1 MPQLQWE
8 DHDHGSWWTI
18 AISITPLYFQ
28 INVSLSMMDNTFLG
42 NFQNVTGRLNPAA
55 QSRWGC
61 CSSMS
66 LGPNSNKAGLYSYGS
81 VLVGAHTDTHTC
93 NVCIYTLYTWPATQ
107 INRWAQYSC
116 RHEQQQRP
124 HPAPLAGCSGL
135 RPISGEYIMYMYVQ
149 YGSVQ
154 QLGFRQSL
162 SPASSPR

>member
-81 VLVGAHTDTHTC
+81 VLVGAHTDTHAC
-93 NVCIYTLYTWPATQ
+93 NVYIYIIYMASHTDQQMGSVLVQTRTAATTTSCSP
-107 INRWAQYSC
+107 RWLLRIKTYYWGVYNVYV
-116 RHEQQQRP
+116 RTVW
-124 HPAPLAGCSGL
+124 L
-135 RPISGEYIMYMYVQ
+135 RPAAG
-149 YGSVQ
+149 
-154 QLGFRQSL
+154 L
-162 SPASSPR
+162 